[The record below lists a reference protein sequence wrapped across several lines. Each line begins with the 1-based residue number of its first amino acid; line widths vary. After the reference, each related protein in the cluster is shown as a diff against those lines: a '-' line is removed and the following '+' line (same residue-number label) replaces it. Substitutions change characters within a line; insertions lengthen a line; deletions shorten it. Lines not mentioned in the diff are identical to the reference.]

1 MTRMDGMDA
10 LLTTMLMKEIISD
23 KRRDMTISP
32 FTVKIEVSPV
42 GVSCHVEGNKAIVK
56 DLGADEWFN
65 ETSEKIKPI
74 MQEQTTKFAKI
85 FAKKMG
91 CEFSDGTEEANDF
104 FEKMKKLF
112 GGAKVLCKTGVI
124 IAI

>member
-1 MTRMDGMDA
+1 MAKMDGMDA
-10 LLTTMLMKEIISD
+10 LLTAMLMREIIGD
-23 KRRDMTISP
+23 KGRDMTISP

-56 DLGADEWFN
+56 DLDADEWFN

-91 CEFSDGTEEANDF
+91 CEISDGTEETNDF
-104 FEKMKKLF
+104 FEKMKKLRKQTVVMF
-112 GGAKVLCKTGVI
+112 GQQCEWT
-124 IAI
+124 